1 MMSVRQP
8 GAIDDL
14 FVVAK
19 RRAREAALI
28 DAAVAYVQDRDG
40 RHGSATTRYGRLRRA
55 VRDLVRGRHEGAL
68 Q

>member
-1 MMSVRQP
+1 MTARQP

-14 FVVAK
+14 FAVGN
-19 RRAREAALI
+19 RRAREAAVV
-28 DAAVAYVQDRDG
+28 DAAVDYVQDREG